1 MKDIGLT
8 LSAGRPARIAEE
20 IGRRIV
26 MGELPPGTPLP
37 PETVLLE
44 ELGVSRTTL
53 REAFKI
59 LAAKGMLSAKP
70 KVGTIV
76 RPESAWSLLD
86 PEVLGWL
93 FESGDL
99 DAALV
104 ELFETRRMIE
114 TEAAGLAADMASPP
128 DVARIRAAYDRM
140 AEPGLPVTRALDAD
154 VAFHR
159 AIIEAS
165 ANRFMR
171 ALGDVSE
178 TALRATV
185 KLSVRRP
192 GGLPH
197 SLPQHLAVLRAI
209 EARDVVAART
219 AMSELIQNAQSDAVE
234 AARERRREAVR
245 RASA

>member
-1 MKDIGLT
+1 MKDLGLS

-26 MGELPPGTPLP
+26 RGELPPGTPLP

-70 KVGTIV
+70 KVGTVV

-93 FESGDL
+93 FDSGDL
-99 DAALV
+99 EAALA

-114 TEAAGLAADMASPP
+114 TEAAGLAAEMAGPAE
-128 DVARIRAAYDRM
+128 VARIRAAYDRM
-140 AEPGLPVTRALDAD
+140 AEPGLPIDRALDAD

-159 AIIEAS
+159 AIIESA
-165 ANRFMR
+165 ANRFLR
-171 ALGDVSE
+171 ALAEVSE

-209 EARDVVAART
+209 EAHDAEGARS
-219 AMSELIQNAQSDAVE
+219 AMRELIQNAQSDAAQ

-245 RASA
+245 TGSA